1 MSVKVAIV
9 PNGLSSEQKNNFFL
23 VVASQNDRIAKTNQW
38 ISESDPNTVIVAIEY
53 SVYPTSISSIFLVQN
68 AALLRNSL
76 AAVGYKSTQN
86 SYLSVAI
93 STSISSAPATLQI
106 PQGATNSQA
115 SSTSVLT
122 FGSLRTAARNLL
134 KEIL

>member
-1 MSVKVAIV
+1 MTVSSISRRSNTVFVSVKVAIV

-23 VVASQNDRIAKTNQW
+23 VVAAQNDKIAKTNQW
-38 ISESDPNTVIVAIEY
+38 ISESDLNTVIVAIEY
-53 SVYPTSISSIFLVQN
+53 SVYPTRISSIFLVQN

-93 STSISSAPATLQI
+93 STSIAAAPATLQI

-115 SSTSVLT
+115 
-122 FGSLRTAARNLL
+122 
-134 KEIL
+134 